1 MKTRRQW
8 RWIMT
13 AAVFAFG
20 IVASQSHAFVESTD
34 TEGELPSNISG
45 VWLLVTHL
53 EFAKPTPT
61 PEAGATPTP
70 EPSPGAAAAAPIRY
84 FNVVTLMRFV
94 HLSKEAA
101 DKIRAADKK
110 REEASVEKAKTMI
123 AEELK
128 KSPPVQTETGEV
140 ESDVKVV
147 VPEVPV
153 RRQPGDGDDVE
164 TYLLDVAYPKSI
176 QDAIDKAQKAE
187 KPWIPTDK
195 DLAVLKSSWNDL
207 KPSGRDEFSKIE
219 WKITASDKFD
229 DNLRLDATTRDA
241 KFVITG
247 NQEMIPKPNVPKTNI
262 VVYGV
267 EQVKGETLAGKHTRA
282 MMASAPFPLPIEMR
296 GTFKMYRVADLPKAS
311 GEKVKA
317 AKKSAKP

>member
-8 RWIMT
+8 RWMMT
-13 AAVFAFG
+13 AAVLAFG
-20 IVASQSHAFVESTD
+20 IVTSQSHAFVESTD

-53 EFAKPTPT
+53 EFTRPTPI

-70 EPSPGAAAAAPIRY
+70 APSPGAAAPIRY

-94 HLSKEAA
+94 HLPKEAA

-110 REEASVEKAKTMI
+110 QEEASVEKAKAMI

-128 KSPPVQTETGEV
+128 KSPPVQTESGEV
-140 ESDVKVV
+140 ESDVKVL
-147 VPEVPV
+147 VPAVSA
-153 RRQPGDGDDVE
+153 RRQPGDGDDVDAF
-164 TYLLDVAYPKSI
+164 LLDVAYPKSI

-187 KPWIPTDK
+187 KPWDPTDK
-195 DLAVLKSSWNDL
+195 DLAVFKSSWNHM

-219 WKITASDKFD
+219 WKITGSDKFD

-241 KFVITG
+241 KFVIVG
-247 NQEMIPKPNVPKTNI
+247 NQELIPKPNVPKSNI

-267 EQVKGETLAGKHTRA
+267 EQVKDETLAGKHTRA
-282 MMASAPFPLPIEMR
+282 MMAAAPFPIPIEMR
-296 GTFKMYRVADLPKAS
+296 GTFKMYKIGDLPKAS